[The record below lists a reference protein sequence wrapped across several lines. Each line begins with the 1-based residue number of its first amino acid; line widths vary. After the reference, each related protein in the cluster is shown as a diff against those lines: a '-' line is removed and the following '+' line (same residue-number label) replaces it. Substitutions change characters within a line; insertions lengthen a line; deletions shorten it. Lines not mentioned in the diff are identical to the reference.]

1 MLPFLSRNRKA
12 PIFAFFKNLA
22 FRLQNHRFSQQSRS
36 SGPQNPQFCPASR
49 TPITTPQAV
58 LRLVQSPP
66 PPKGVHPVSP
76 QGRAPRVPSRACTRH
91 LLSHSRP
98 TGSPAGLLSHSPASS
113 LTPRPPQ
120 AHPHSYSPRPPK
132 GNIVTVT
139 KWRDHTCYFRS
150 SWHLGSTHTSTLRL
164 PLSSPATSARA
175 SISHSLLSSP
185 RTLRRPLPWPPYL
198 RSSPP
203 AETRR
208 KKTVKCFGC
217 IIGIS

>member
-58 LRLVQSPP
+58 LRLVQSPS
-66 PPKGVHPVSP
+66 SP
-76 QGRAPRVPSRACTRH
+76 QGRAPRVSSRACTRRPP
-91 LLSHSRP
+91 LSLP
-98 TGSPAGLLSHSPASS
+98 G
-113 LTPRPPQ
+113 PPQ

-150 SWHLGSTHTSTLRL
+150 SWHLGSTHR
-164 PLSSPATSARA
+164 PSPSV
-175 SISHSLLSSP
+175 SLSP
-185 RTLRRPLPWPPYL
+185 RPHPP
-198 RSSPP
+198 SSPP
-203 AETRR
+203 QTKMKKNRR
-208 KKTVKCFGC
+208 NVLVV
-217 IIGIS
+217 